1 MLLYLTIKCN
11 SLVFPK
17 SLAYNIHYITP
28 LHCQEFFDIF
38 EDSRRIGK
46 KVHKLGG
53 SGSAPALIPS
63 SSALCLE
70 WEVGEVGE
78 HVGREQEEEDP
89 DDYRPLGEVY
99 HQRMSSRQ
107 SQR

>member
-53 SGSAPALIPS
+53 RGSAPALIPS
-63 SSALCLE
+63 SSELCLE
-70 WEVGEVGE
+70 WEFGE
-78 HVGREQEEEDP
+78 HLVGVQGKENADN
-89 DDYRPLGEVY
+89 YRPLGKVY